1 MSHSI
6 CLKTEFELPADAPSY
21 RTFHNGLSITTEA
34 ICIGHAVKLNCDIH
48 GALEHGATPAAHAL
62 MIEKIN
68 EANRKGFPLACSLE
82 YNG

>member
-6 CLKTEFELPADAPSY
+6 CLKTEFELPAGAPSY
-21 RTFHNGLSITTEA
+21 RTFKNGLTITTEA
-34 ICIGHAVKLNCDIH
+34 ICIGHAMRLNCDIDT
-48 GALEHGATPAAHAL
+48 ALEIGAAPAAHAL
-62 MIEKIN
+62 MIERIN